1 MQLTSAVLSLL
12 LCFTLLV
19 GGCSQPK
26 PLKIGFAGGLTG
38 RLADLGTGGR
48 DGALLATEDLNA
60 AEAIGR
66 ELETGT
72 VFVNRC
78 DYLDP
83 ALTWTGVKDTGRGAA
98 LSPLGFHGRTRP
110 KSWYVR
116 RAPA

>member
-26 PLKIGFAGGLTG
+26 PVKIGFAGGLTG

-60 AEAIGR
+60 AGGIKGARVELLVRDDKSDVQTALEVDR
-66 ELETGT
+66 EL
-72 VFVNRC
+72 
-78 DYLDP
+78 LD
-83 ALTWTGVKDTGRGAA
+83 AGVVAIVGM
-98 LSPLGFHGRTRP
+98 
-110 KSWYVR
+110 
-116 RAPA
+116 